1 MAPPALRAA
10 GASLPEPVGPGLP
23 RSRSSEVHVRF
34 AVVVTALVV
43 VLAAIL
49 VLIFLDLHR

>member
-1 MAPPALRAA
+1 
-10 GASLPEPVGPGLP
+10 
-23 RSRSSEVHVRF
+23 VRF

-49 VLIFLDLHR
+49 VQIFLDLHR

>member
-1 MAPPALRAA
+1 
-10 GASLPEPVGPGLP
+10 
-23 RSRSSEVHVRF
+23 VRF